1 MFLFNG
7 NFIANKQEKLHD
19 VFVAEVMMNI
29 TPDAERNE
37 ELDSDREQEDLEPPS
52 KKAKTG
58 LGMLLGDMFT
68 IPAAKK

>member
-1 MFLFNG
+1 MFLLNG
-7 NFIANKQEKLHD
+7 NLIANKQEGVHE

-29 TPDAERNE
+29 TPDADQDE
-37 ELDSDREQEDLEPPS
+37 ELDSNREQEDLEPPS

-68 IPAAKK
+68 IPATKK